1 LSEGTGH
8 RHASARNGAISLA
21 KITTAQDLLDSELV
35 VLNLGL
41 DIFRQAL
48 ESQKVKCVQVD
59 LSQAPKLEKRLADAL
74 DRLL

>member
-1 LSEGTGH
+1 M
-8 RHASARNGAISLA
+8 A
-21 KITTAQDLLDSELV
+21 KKVAPRDLLNSRLV

-48 ESQKVKCVQVD
+48 EGQKVESDQVD
-59 LSQAPKLEKRLADAL
+59 LTLAPKLDKKLADAL

>member
-1 LSEGTGH
+1 LARKTEGKTILG
-8 RHASARNGAISLA
+8 S
-21 KITTAQDLLDSELV
+21 DLV

-59 LSQAPKLEKRLADAL
+59 LQQAPVLEKKLAEAL

>member
-1 LSEGTGH
+1 MAEKT
-8 RHASARNGAISLA
+8 N
-21 KITTAQDLLDSELV
+21 AQKLLGSELV

-48 ESQKVKCVQVD
+48 ESQKVKCAQVD
-59 LSQAPKLEKRLADAL
+59 LTQAPKLEKKLADAL

>member
-1 LSEGTGH
+1 MAKKG
-8 RHASARNGAISLA
+8 GAHNILE
-21 KITTAQDLLDSELV
+21 SELV

-48 ESQKVKCVQVD
+48 ENQKVRCVQVD
-59 LSQAPKLEKRLADAL
+59 LLQAPRLDKKLADAL

>member
-1 LSEGTGH
+1 MARKTGEK
-8 RHASARNGAISLA
+8 G
-21 KITTAQDLLDSELV
+21 LLGSELV

-59 LSQAPKLEKRLADAL
+59 LQQAPKLDKKLADAL

>member
-1 LSEGTGH
+1 M
-8 RHASARNGAISLA
+8 A
-21 KITTAQDLLDSELV
+21 KKAAPQNLLGSELV

-59 LSQAPKLEKRLADAL
+59 LTQAPKLDKRLADAL

>member
-1 LSEGTGH
+1 
-8 RHASARNGAISLA
+8 LA
-21 KITTAQDLLDSELV
+21 KKAVPRSLLNSELV

-59 LSQAPKLEKRLADAL
+59 LTQAPKLEKKLADAL

>member
-1 LSEGTGH
+1 
-8 RHASARNGAISLA
+8 LA
-21 KITTAQDLLDSELV
+21 KRKAPKLIGSELV

-59 LSQAPKLEKRLADAL
+59 LAQVPVLDRKLAEAL
-74 DRLL
+74 DKLL

>member
-1 LSEGTGH
+1 M
-8 RHASARNGAISLA
+8 ARKQAPQKLIG
-21 KITTAQDLLDSELV
+21 SELV

-48 ESQKVKCVQVD
+48 ESQKVRCIQVD
-59 LSQAPKLEKRLADAL
+59 LTQAPKLERKLADAL

>member
-1 LSEGTGH
+1 M
-8 RHASARNGAISLA
+8 AR
-21 KITTAQDLLDSELV
+21 KDKAQGLLGSELV

-48 ESQKVKCVQVD
+48 ESQKVRCAQVD
-59 LSQAPKLEKRLADAL
+59 LQEAPKLEKKLADAL

>member
-1 LSEGTGH
+1 L
-8 RHASARNGAISLA
+8 ARKQAPQKLIG
-21 KITTAQDLLDSELV
+21 SELV

-48 ESQKVKCVQVD
+48 ESQKVRCIQVD
-59 LSQAPKLEKRLADAL
+59 LTQAPKLERRLADAL

>member
-1 LSEGTGH
+1 L
-8 RHASARNGAISLA
+8 ARKSGAQ
-21 KITTAQDLLDSELV
+21 KLLGSELV

-48 ESQKVKCVQVD
+48 ESQKVRCVQVD
-59 LSQAPKLEKRLADAL
+59 LLQAPELGNRLADAL

>member
-1 LSEGTGH
+1 M
-8 RHASARNGAISLA
+8 A
-21 KITTAQDLLDSELV
+21 KPRLIGSELV

-41 DIFRQAL
+41 DIFMQAL

-59 LSQAPKLEKRLADAL
+59 LTQAPVLEKKLADAL

>member
-1 LSEGTGH
+1 VNSLVKENE
-8 RHASARNGAISLA
+8 ARNILR
-21 KITTAQDLLDSELV
+21 SELA

-48 ESQKVKCVQVD
+48 ESQNVRCVQVD
-59 LSQAPKLEKRLADAL
+59 LLQAPRLDKKLADAL

>member
-1 LSEGTGH
+1 
-8 RHASARNGAISLA
+8 LA
-21 KITTAQDLLDSELV
+21 NKPNPPNLLESELV

-59 LSQAPKLEKRLADAL
+59 LTQAPELERKLADAL

>member
-1 LSEGTGH
+1 MGKK
-8 RHASARNGAISLA
+8 A
-21 KITTAQDLLDSELV
+21 TAQNLLGSDLV

-41 DIFRQAL
+41 DIFREAL

-59 LSQAPKLEKRLADAL
+59 LTRAPKLEKKLADAL

>member
-1 LSEGTGH
+1 V
-8 RHASARNGAISLA
+8 NSLA
-21 KITTAQDLLDSELV
+21 DKAVPRGLLNSELA

-41 DIFRQAL
+41 DIFREAL

-59 LSQAPKLEKRLADAL
+59 LSQAPKLEKKLADAL

>member
-1 LSEGTGH
+1 M
-8 RHASARNGAISLA
+8 ARKKAGKSL
-21 KITTAQDLLDSELV
+21 LGSELV

-48 ESQKVKCVQVD
+48 ESQRVQCVQVD
-59 LSQAPKLEKRLADAL
+59 LQQAPKLEKKLADAL